1 MEMNNWVSSDV
12 VTRMFENAKAI
23 TQDDAIAFKIGF
35 ESAAR
40 KKLGYVQRIIMFAY
54 KNPRRTLK
62 KVQAINDKFNK
73 NKRIE
78 LVETSSD
85 SAVIRLHWFKEIPS
99 TIDYCLF
106 NKGIYSGIPTIWN
119 LPPATME
126 ETKCYFQGDEYCEY
140 HFRWQRKF
148 SLKEGLLRL
157 LVPWRAL
164 NYTIDELER
173 DKELL
178 KKKFDEIHRLNIQLK
193 EKIDQLICMQETSTA
208 ALSVLNLEKLLQ
220 VTLRLLIN
228 SAKLDRA
235 GILLLDE
242 KGRYWNLPM
251 RRGSAPN
258 FLNR

>member
-23 TQDDAIAFKIGF
+23 TQDDSIAFKIGF

-40 KKLGYVQRIIMFAY
+40 KKLGYVQRIILFAY
-54 KNPRRTLK
+54 KNPRRSLK

-78 LVETSSD
+78 LVETQGEQ
-85 SAVIRLHWFKEIPS
+85 AVIRLHWFKEIPG

-119 LPPATME
+119 LPPASLE

-164 NYTIDELER
+164 NYTIDELG
-173 DKELL
+173 
-178 KKKFDEIHRLNIQLK
+178 
-193 EKIDQLICMQETSTA
+193 
-208 ALSVLNLEKLLQ
+208 
-220 VTLRLLIN
+220 
-228 SAKLDRA
+228 A
-235 GILLLDE
+235 G
-242 KGRYWNLPM
+242 
-251 RRGSAPN
+251 
-258 FLNR
+258 

>member
-1 MEMNNWVSSDV
+1 MEKHHSCLNTRAIIEFFQEKMPGEVHRLFTGLGPEIEGLANPQEFLMEMNNWVSSDV

-23 TQDDAIAFKIGF
+23 TQDDGIAFKIGF

-40 KKLGYVQRIIMFAY
+40 KKLGYVQRIILFAY

-99 TIDYCLF
+99 NIDYCLF

-119 LPPATME
+119 LPPATLE
-126 ETKCYFQGDEYCEY
+126 ETKCYFQGDDYCEY

-148 SLKEGLLRL
+148 SIKRRLVEAVWCPGGRSIILLRN
-157 LVPWRAL
+157 W
-164 NYTIDELER
+164 
-173 DKELL
+173 
-178 KKKFDEIHRLNIQLK
+178 
-193 EKIDQLICMQETSTA
+193 S
-208 ALSVLNLEKLLQ
+208 
-220 VTLRLLIN
+220 
-228 SAKLDRA
+228 
-235 GILLLDE
+235 GI
-242 KGRYWNLPM
+242 K
-251 RRGSAPN
+251 N
-258 FLNR
+258 F